1 MTLQCIGSRWKALH
15 SIRQSHRNISS
26 SFGIFIYKIHVYQY
40 QISSHIAT
48 FWTLCSSCCCC
59 NLFMPTKKLCSLL
72 GLVSV
77 FQRGRT
83 LSEKCI
89 WSQGIG
95 PYTPISRHI
104 VGIVRI
110 GPYTVYIIHL
120 YRHTVPPSFL
130 TVFLVVTA
138 LHGVLDEL
146 VPIAIPPLW
155 CNMQY
160 TYDTAEP
167 TFPKHFKNIHLTHL
181 V

>member
-1 MTLQCIGSRWKALH
+1 MTCHDIAMHWFPVK
-15 SIRQSHRNISS
+15 SS
-26 SFGIFIYKIHVYQY
+26 TFYSSKSSQHFIFIWDFHLQDTCVS
-40 QISSHIAT
+40 ISNTIKY
-48 FWTLCSSCCCC
+48 C
-59 NLFMPTKKLCSLL
+59 NLLNIVLKLLLLQFVYATKKLCSLL

-130 TVFLVVTA
+130 TVFFIPTA
-138 LHGVLDEL
+138 LHGVLAEL

-155 CNMQY
+155 CDM
-160 TYDTAEP
+160 
-167 TFPKHFKNIHLTHL
+167 
-181 V
+181 